1 MRRALPVLI
10 VLIGGAHAQIG
21 WENEFGKI
29 ECGYLNADGSFE
41 QVHGRE
47 DMMMDAAKYKVWR
60 WTLDDTES
68 TFVDNIKKC
77 RDQLEGDQTATEQ
90 TGTTY
95 AGILEFKTSAI
106 TGTVDNLVFDR
117 KEHRYFFKNEAEV
130 DDVKIEAVS
139 MQPLDLSFETLH
151 QVRAEMQDIF
161 IELENFRKNHA
172 ECREGAEATACWKSK
187 TPLGKLVSRGNS
199 ATTTFDTVGITQTEG
214 KWVCSIPC
222 KRNLFNEHASL
233 QVTSNVGWDMLLNTD
248 DELQGN
254 PSTEYAMTMTK
265 MVHEKADDVKVK
277 AFVKACEDKGLI
289 PDTTSP
295 TEFQKHV
302 GVWWSHFS
310 FEQRQN
316 PDKNRTPYYKD
327 ATPVKAL
334 AGNKIFGNAENRKSI
349 GKICKDQGM
358 DCGQHKA
365 CQYFSGQEGKPEAS
379 GYAVCE
385 ERIAKTPCALLANP
399 QSQESNV
406 AKCWVQLHNKNVDF
420 GNPLEVSRANLH
432 LDKDMPAYMTPC
444 SAETAD
450 TLNCLPST
458 PVLAEDGTVGAGPRP
473 KTYANTRKI
482 AVHSAAS
489 RTNLHTIVR
498 TKEDAKGLADRT
510 ERHRQRIRR
519 RREKDAQASLCTA
532 CCTCIAQKAPAA
544 NRWKFNSCSKFKGG
558 APTCLTYK
566 GIVGP
571 CTTACP

>member
-47 DMMMDAAKYKVWR
+47 DMMMDAEKYKVWR

-106 TGTVDNLVFDR
+106 TGTVDG
-117 KEHRYFFKNEAEV
+117 
-130 DDVKIEAVS
+130 DDGEIEAVR

-161 IELENFRKNHA
+161 IELENYRKNHA
-172 ECREGAEATACWKSK
+172 ECREGAEATACWTSK

-248 DELQGN
+248 TELQGKF
-254 PSTEYAMTMTK
+254 STEYAMTMTK
-265 MVHEKADDVKVK
+265 MVHEKAYDVE
-277 AFVKACEDKGLI
+277 AFVKACEDQGLI
-289 PDTTSP
+289 PGTTSK

-310 FEQRQN
+310 FEQRAN

-334 AGNKIFGNAENRKSI
+334 AGNKIFGDAENRKSI
-349 GKICKDQGM
+349 RKICRQQGM
-358 DCGQHKA
+358 DGTLQA
-365 CQYFSGQEGKPEAS
+365 CEHFSGQGGKPEAS

-406 AKCWVQLHNKNVDF
+406 AKCWVQLHNKNVNF
-420 GNPLEVSRANLH
+420 GNPLDVSRASLH

-458 PVLAEDGTVGAGPRP
+458 PVLTEDGTVEAGPRP
-473 KTYANTRKI
+473 KTYANTRTI

-498 TKEDAKGLADRT
+498 TKEAAKGLADQT
-510 ERHRQRIRR
+510 EQSKQRIRR
-519 RREKDAQASLCTA
+519 RREKDAQDSLCTA

-544 NRWKFNSCSKFKGG
+544 NLWKFNSCSKMKSG
-558 APTCLTYK
+558 APTCHLLHPNC
-566 GIVGP
+566 GPPP
-571 CTTACP
+571 CTAACS

>member
-47 DMMMDAAKYKVWR
+47 DMMMDAEKYKVWR

-106 TGTVDNLVFDR
+106 TGTVD
-117 KEHRYFFKNEAEV
+117 
-130 DDVKIEAVS
+130 DVGIEAVS

-161 IELENFRKNHA
+161 IELENYRKNHA
-172 ECREGAEATACWKSK
+172 ECRGGAEASACWTSK
-187 TPLGKLVSRGNS
+187 TPLGKLLSRGNS
-199 ATTTFDTVGITQTEG
+199 ATKTFDTVGITQTEG

-248 DELQGN
+248 AELQGN

-265 MVHEKADDVKVK
+265 MVHEKAYDVE
-277 AFVKACEDKGLI
+277 AFVKACDDKGLI
-289 PDTTSP
+289 PETTSK

-302 GVWWSHFS
+302 GVWWSHYS
-310 FEQRQN
+310 FEQREN

-327 ATPVKAL
+327 GTAQKAL
-334 AGNKIFGNAENRKSI
+334 AGNRIFGDAENRKSI
-349 GKICKDQGM
+349 EKICRQQDRDGT
-358 DCGQHKA
+358 DEA
-365 CQYFSGQEGKPEAS
+365 CEDFGAQEGKPEAS

-385 ERIAKTPCALLANP
+385 ERIAKSPCALLANP

-406 AKCWVQLHNKNVDF
+406 AKCWVQLHNKNVNF
-420 GNPLEVSRANLH
+420 GNPLGVSRGSLH

-458 PVLAEDGTVGAGPRP
+458 PVLTEDGIAEAGPRP
-473 KTYANTRKI
+473 KTYANTRRI
-482 AVHSAAS
+482 EVHSAAS

-498 TKEDAKGLADRT
+498 TQKAAKGLADQT
-510 ERHRQRIRR
+510 EQSKQRIRR
-519 RREKDAQASLCTA
+519 LREKDAQGSLCKA

-544 NRWKFNSCSKFKGG
+544 NRWKFNSCSKMKSG
-558 APTCLTYK
+558 APTCDAGT
-566 GIVGP
+566 GGP
-571 CTTACP
+571 CAAACS